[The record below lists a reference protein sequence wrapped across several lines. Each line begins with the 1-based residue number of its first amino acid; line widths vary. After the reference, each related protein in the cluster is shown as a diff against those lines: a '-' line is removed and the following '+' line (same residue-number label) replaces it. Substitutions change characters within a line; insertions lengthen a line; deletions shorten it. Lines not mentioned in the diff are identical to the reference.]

1 MLNGK
6 TNNASN
12 LNGFGAFFFGPG
24 SLPELEKTYQIYI
37 DDVLSGREVVCKWVK
52 LSVQRHVDD
61 LVKAESADYPYSFN
75 SALADRVID
84 FIGFCKHVKG
94 ELKGQN
100 LFLEPAQQFVLA
112 VVFGWIKKASGRRR
126 FRYVYEEKARKNA
139 KSTILAAI
147 GLYMLF
153 LDQEGGAEIYS
164 AAVDKDQAKI
174 VWGVAGEMIAQSP
187 DFRKMLKSY
196 AGSILHQKS
205 SSAFK
210 PLSRDSKNKDG
221 LNVHCALVDEY
232 HAHPDDSILELLKGG
247 MGSRLQPLLWIITT
261 AGFNRNCACKRE
273 RDRVER
279 ILQGVEIDEEYF
291 GIIYTLDEGDDWKD
305 PAVWKKS
312 NPLLD
317 VAVSSEFLEGLLRD
331 ARIRPE
337 KENNFK
343 VKHLNLWVDAHTR
356 WINHEFWKKCQLDF
370 DEEELIGRKCVAGFD
385 LSTTTDLSGYALC
398 FPPVFEDE
406 PYKFLWRFFMPEE
419 NIDTRSED
427 VPYRAWINQGLIQT
441 TYGNVID
448 YGEIESSITRDAEK
462 FNIEELNF
470 DPWGAQGIMNS
481 LNAQDLNCVRFSQ
494 GMKDM
499 SPGVKHTER
508 GILSQEIAY
517 NANPV
522 MDYMISCAEIYR
534 DTNDN
539 VKLVKPKREETSSRI
554 DGVIMMVMAYYR
566 AYLLQGEAP
575 QESVYEQRGMR
586 WI

>member
-1 MLNGK
+1 M
-6 TNNASN
+6 
-12 LNGFGAFFFGPG
+12 
-24 SLPELEKTYQIYI
+24 EKTYQIYI
-37 DDVLSGREVVCKWVK
+37 DDVLSGREVACKWVK

-61 LVKAESADYPYSFN
+61 LVKAESEDFPYRFDDTR
-75 SALADRVID
+75 AARIID
-84 FIGFCKHVKG
+84 FVGFCKHVKG
-94 ELKGQN
+94 ELKGKPI
-100 LFLEPAQQFVLA
+100 FLEPAQQFVLA
-112 VVFGWIKKASGRRR
+112 MVFGWVSKVTGHRR

-153 LDQEGGAEIYS
+153 LDGEGGSEVYS
-164 AAVDKDQAKI
+164 AAVDKDQARI
-174 VWGVAGEMIAQSP
+174 VWGVAREMVLQSP
-187 DFRKMLKSY
+187 DFKKMLKDYS
-196 AGSILHQKS
+196 GSLVHQKS
-205 SSAFK
+205 ASAFK
-210 PLSRDSKNKDG
+210 PLSRDNKNKDG

-232 HAHPDDSILELLKGG
+232 HAHPDDQILELLKGG
-247 MGSRLQPLLWIITT
+247 TGSRIQPLLWVITT

-279 ILQGVEIDEEYF
+279 ILDGVEQDEEYF

-305 PAVWKKS
+305 PTVWKKS

-317 VAVSSEFLEGLLRD
+317 VAVSTEFLEGLLRD
-331 ARIRPE
+331 ARVRPE

-356 WINHEFWKKCQLDF
+356 WVNHEFWKKCRISME
-370 DEEELIGRKCVAGFD
+370 EEELIGRRCIAAFD
-385 LSTTTDLSGYALC
+385 LSTTTDLSGYGLC
-398 FPPVFEDE
+398 FLPLEQDE
-406 PYKFLWRFFMPEE
+406 PYKMLWRFFIPED
-419 NIDTRSED
+419 NIDNRSED
-427 VPYRAWINQGLIQT
+427 VPYRAWINQGFIQT

-448 YGEIESSITRDAEK
+448 YGEIEASVIKDAEK

-470 DPWGAQGIMNS
+470 DPWGAQGLMNS
-481 LNAQDLNCVRFSQ
+481 LQAQDLNCIRFSQ

-499 SPGVKHTER
+499 SPAVKHTER
-508 GILSQEIAY
+508 GILSREIAY
-517 NANPV
+517 TGNPV

-534 DTNDN
+534 DVNDN

-566 AYLLQGEAP
+566 AYLIQGEAP
-575 QESVYEQRGMR
+575 QSSVYEERGMR